1 MRESRV
7 RVRHP
12 PGISATLL
20 LDILP
25 PYNLT
30 TTDENYVRADL
41 GYVLLEEANYIPHHA
56 LITAEKTKKT
66 FVTTNVNSLF
76 PRPLLNHTCTQYL
89 HRLQYIKVSYNVKLG
104 MRLEKNIF
112 DKQKQVSSHLLIL
125 SQDAWLY
132 TNSCW
137 KYLAGSGLMTFP
149 RLREALRDLSGSED
163 MLL

>member
-56 LITAEKTKKT
+56 LITAKKKKKN
-66 FVTTNVNSLF
+66 FCNHKCKQ
-76 PRPLLNHTCTQYL
+76 PLSQAATQSYL
-89 HRLQYIKVSYNVKLG
+89 HPVSASLAVHQSKL
-104 MRLEKNIF
+104 
-112 DKQKQVSSHLLIL
+112 
-125 SQDAWLY
+125 
-132 TNSCW
+132 
-137 KYLAGSGLMTFP
+137 
-149 RLREALRDLSGSED
+149 
-163 MLL
+163 